1 VRKLG
6 ILGGVGWRST
16 ADYYAEFCRRCEER
30 AGSPA
35 APELSIESLSED
47 EAVSRL
53 GVDGD
58 ELSWERFDAYHREGL
73 TRLEGSGAEFAII
86 ASNTPHHRFASIVR
100 GVGIPVINLFEVAAG
115 ECARLGAREVL
126 ILGTALTMRSEV
138 FRRTF
143 AERGIEAT
151 GPEDAA
157 AREAVAAVIGHLQQG
172 RDQGAAARIRGIARR
187 ERFRGR
193 GPRLVCL
200 ACTELPL
207 AFPNRGPAAKFES
220 GGMTYLNPTA
230 AHVAA
235 AFDYAVAGGGGVSGT

>member
-1 VRKLG
+1 MRKLG
-6 ILGGVGWRST
+6 ILGGVDWRST
-16 ADYYAEFCRRCEER
+16 ADYYAEFCRRGEER
-30 AGSPA
+30 AGSLA
-35 APELSIESLSED
+35 APELSIESLNEH
-47 EAVSRL
+47 EAVLRL

-73 TRLEGSGAEFAII
+73 RRLQGSGAEFALI
-86 ASNTPHHRFASIVR
+86 ASNTPHHRFASIVQ

-138 FRRTF
+138 LHRTF
-143 AERGIEAT
+143 AERGIEAA

-157 AREAVAAVIGHLQQG
+157 AREAVAAVIGDLQRG
-172 RDQGAAARIRGIARR
+172 RDHGAAARIRGIAGR
-187 ERFRGR
+187 ERFRGP

-207 AFPNRGPAAKFES
+207 AFPDRGPSAKFES
-220 GGMTYLNPTA
+220 AGMTYLNPTA

-235 AFDYAVAGGGGVSGT
+235 ALDYAFGGEGAIRGA

>member
-6 ILGGVGWRST
+6 LLGGVGWRST

-30 AGSPA
+30 PDSPV
-35 APELSIESLSED
+35 APELSIESLSEH

-58 ELSWERFDAYHREGL
+58 ELSWQRFDAYHREGL
-73 TRLEGSGAEFAII
+73 RRLEGSGAEFAVI

-100 GVGIPVINLFEVAAG
+100 GVGIPVLNIFEVAAG

-126 ILGTALTMRSEV
+126 ILGTALTMRSKV
-138 FRRTF
+138 FRRAF
-143 AERGIEAT
+143 AEKGIEAA

-157 AREAVAAVIGHLQQG
+157 ARETVVRVIGDLQRG
-172 RDQGAAARIRGIARR
+172 REHGAAARIREIAGAA
-187 ERFRGR
+187 RFRGP

-207 AFPNRGPAAKFES
+207 AFPDRGPGATFES
-220 GGMTYLNPTA
+220 KGMTFLNPTA

-235 AFDYAVAGGGGVSGT
+235 AFDYAIGHAREA